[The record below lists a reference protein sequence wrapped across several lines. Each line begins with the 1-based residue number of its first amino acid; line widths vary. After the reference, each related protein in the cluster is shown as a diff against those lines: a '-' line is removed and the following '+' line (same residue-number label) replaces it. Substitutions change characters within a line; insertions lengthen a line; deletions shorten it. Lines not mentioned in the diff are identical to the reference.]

1 MRQLASSSRPI
12 FISLPK
18 PLTVRQRWMRSDF
31 NVMLLGELHRRAHVI
46 EVGGVEAACDIGDVD
61 RGHDALVVAEAPDA
75 ETLAHVAIQEG
86 HQRLRHG
93 RVHKVTKTGA
103 IVKSEIL
110 ALRARRINRRP
121 YEVGKGGG
129 ADARANA

>member
-31 NVMLLGELHRRAHVI
+31 NVMLLGELHRFAHVI

-61 RGHDALVVAEAPDA
+61 RGHDALVVAQAPDA
-75 ETLAHVAIQEG
+75 ETLAHVAIQED
-86 HQRLRHG
+86 HQRLRRR
-93 RVHKVTKTGA
+93 RVQQGDKDWGYCKIGN
-103 IVKSEIL
+103 
-110 ALRARRINRRP
+110 LRGL
-121 YEVGKGGG
+121 EEKG
-129 ADARANA
+129 